1 MLLEKSGQRER
12 LGMPECFRRKREK
25 EKFRKKKNREADT
38 GGGHFSEN
46 LEDGEI
52 NLR

>member
-1 MLLEKSGQRER
+1 MSER
-12 LGMPECFRRKREK
+12 FRRKR
-25 EKFRKKKNREADT
+25 KKKSSGKRKNREADT

>member
-1 MLLEKSGQRER
+1 MS
-12 LGMPECFRRKREK
+12 ECFRRKREK
-25 EKFRKKKNREADT
+25 EKFQKNREADT

>member
-1 MLLEKSGQRER
+1 MS
-12 LGMPECFRRKREK
+12 ECFQQKREK

-38 GGGHFSEN
+38 GVRHVAEN
-46 LEDGEI
+46 LEDGES

>member
-1 MLLEKSGQRER
+1 MLSTEE
-12 LGMPECFRRKREK
+12 REK

-38 GGGHFSEN
+38 GGRHVSEN
-46 LEDGEI
+46 LEDGES

>member
-1 MLLEKSGQRER
+1 MLSKEE
-12 LGMPECFRRKREK
+12 RKRKVPEK
-25 EKFRKKKNREADT
+25 EKNREADT